1 MHWPNIDDI
10 SAKVP
15 LPDGYRFE
23 QLARSEIPL
32 LIAGLRTWFPDI
44 GVGSASCYLREDFYA
59 RAAFLEDESETD
71 VLVILVKTGHELAGM
86 YSCERDQD
94 TLALY
99 GRLLAIAPQHRGTN
113 LGAAGLALLEF
124 IGRAMGMGIAYGMAT
139 LKVPHIQKAME
150 EFGFQLIGITPGY
163 DREMVAPGVVKR
175 VYEAVYAKVLVANEE
190 LLLPQPQN
198 LTPNTKALFD
208 SLFPGKLAG
217 GRESTA
223 DGTA

>member
-113 LGAAGLALLEF
+113 LGEAGLALLEF

-175 VYEAVYAKVLVANEE
+175 IYEAVYAKVLVANEE

-217 GRESTA
+217 G
-223 DGTA
+223 